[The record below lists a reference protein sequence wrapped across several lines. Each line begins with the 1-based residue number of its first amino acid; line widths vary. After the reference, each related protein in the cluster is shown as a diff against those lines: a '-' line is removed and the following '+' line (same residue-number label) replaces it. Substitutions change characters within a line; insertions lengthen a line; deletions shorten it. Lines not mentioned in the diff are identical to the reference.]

1 MIDWD
6 QLRTELGACP
16 KIPQKPLVEQI
27 NPPPYKMPRV
37 LFGKLM
43 PKPEDEDGK
52 KDKKKKAA
60 PKPAKKDEKPEKP
73 VKFAAGPPV

>member
-16 KIPQKPLVEQI
+16 KIPQPPEVEQI
-27 NPPPYKMPRV
+27 NPPPYKIPRV

-43 PKPEDEDGK
+43 PKPEDEGGK

-60 PKPAKKDEKPEKP
+60 PKPAKKKRAPDDGAAEKK
-73 VKFAAGPPV
+73 AAKK